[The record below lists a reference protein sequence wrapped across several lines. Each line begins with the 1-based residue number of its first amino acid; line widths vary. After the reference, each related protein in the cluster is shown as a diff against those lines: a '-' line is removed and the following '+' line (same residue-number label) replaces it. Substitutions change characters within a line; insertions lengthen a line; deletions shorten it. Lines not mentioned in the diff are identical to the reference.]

1 MRRDGL
7 RAWNPH
13 LVHRRGSGH
22 RPRHRNDKLMVDVF
36 GNFDGFVGFCDDD
49 LTQKPKAD
57 LTADYANFTDT
68 IGYDY

>member
-1 MRRDGL
+1 
-7 RAWNPH
+7 
-13 LVHRRGSGH
+13 
-22 RPRHRNDKLMVDVF
+22 MVDVF

-68 IGYDY
+68 IGYDYQCPEFLPGKDS